1 MDLYKHYKTDKSETH
16 YLLVGKTVVF
26 LSLIIGIVLAKPLL
40 GKFDQAFQY
49 IQEFTGFFTP
59 GVVVIFLLGMFWRK
73 ASATGAL
80 AAAVGSAIF
89 SVVLK
94 AFWPEL
100 PFMDRVGL
108 VFVLCLITCV
118 LFSLL
123 VGQTGGNDQATDIS
137 DVDFKT
143 SHSFNI
149 LALIV
154 CLILAQLYYV
164 WW

>member
-1 MDLYKHYKTDKSETH
+1 
-16 YLLVGKTVVF
+16 
-26 LSLIIGIVLAKPLL
+26 
-40 GKFDQAFQY
+40 
-49 IQEFTGFFTP
+49 
-59 GVVVIFLLGMFWRK
+59 MFWRK
-73 ASATGAL
+73 ASANGAL

-89 SVVLK
+89 SVLLK

-108 VFVLCLITCV
+108 VFILCLITCV

-123 VGQTGGNDQATDIS
+123 DGQAKASDKETDIS
-137 DVDFKT
+137 EIDFKT
-143 SHSFNI
+143 TYSFNI
-149 LALIV
+149 LAFII